1 MIQPK
6 IEVIFFDAAGTLFDV
21 RGSVGEIYANLAAK
35 YGKNLAPEK
44 LQQNFI
50 RAFRQQPPLA
60 FPPATPKNE
69 LPALEFNWWRK
80 LVLDVF
86 SEFGAFPDFD
96 YYFVE
101 VFEFFRT
108 AQAWQLA
115 DDVQTTLQALQ
126 ERGVKIGLI
135 SNFDTRIYDV
145 LREFELL
152 DYFDSIHISSE
163 VGAAKPAPQIF
174 HAALTAHQINAS
186 QAMHIGDDVRDDVQG
201 AEAVGMT
208 GILLKRQPNQGEHTW
223 ANQVSALRMILSYL

>member
-1 MIQPK
+1 MNQPK

-50 RAFRQQPPLA
+50 RAFRQQPPMI

-69 LPALEFNWWRK
+69 LPALEFNWWRN
-80 LVLDVF
+80 LVLKVF
-86 SEFGAFPDFD
+86 SEFGDFPEFD
-96 YYFVE
+96 HYFAE
-101 VFEFFRT
+101 VFDFFRT
-108 AQAWQLA
+108 AQAWRLA
-115 DDVQTTLQALQ
+115 DDAHITLQTLQ
-126 ERGVKIGLI
+126 ERGLKTGLI

-145 LREFELL
+145 LQAFELL

-163 VGAAKPAPQIF
+163 VGAAKPDPRIF
-174 HAALTAHQINAS
+174 QAALTAHQINAA
-186 QAMHIGDDVRDDVQG
+186 QAMHIGDDIRDDVQG

-208 GILLKRQPNQGEHTW
+208 GILLKRQPNKGERVW
-223 ANQVSALRMILSYL
+223 AKQVSALKMILSYL

>member
-6 IEVIFFDAAGTLFDV
+6 IEVVFFDAAGTLFDV
-21 RGSVGEIYANLAAK
+21 RGSVGEIYANLASQ
-35 YGKNLAPEK
+35 YGKNLSPEK

-50 RAFRQQPPLA
+50 HAFRQQPPMM

-86 SEFGAFPDFD
+86 SEFGDFPEFD
-96 YYFVE
+96 HYFAE
-101 VFEFFRT
+101 VFDFFRT
-108 AQAWQLA
+108 TQAWTLV
-115 DDVQTTLQALQ
+115 DDAQITLQALQ
-126 ERGVKIGLI
+126 ERGLKIGLI
-135 SNFDTRIYDV
+135 SNFDTRVYDV
-145 LREFELL
+145 LRAFELL

-174 HAALTAHQINAS
+174 YAALTAHQIDAA

-208 GILLKRQPNQGEHTW
+208 GILLNRRSNKGEQVW
-223 ANQVSALRMILSYL
+223 AKQVSALRMILPYL